1 MKKIF
6 ITIFVIIAIC
16 LFFTGLIIFIDMGN
30 ENAKTNLDGN
40 INYEDAYITS
50 CSGGYVRFVCDGNE
64 YVGEGELQYEYTGQ
78 ANIVIKNGKIC
89 HE

>member
-6 ITIFVIIAIC
+6 ITIFFIIVI
-16 LFFTGLIIFIDMGN
+16 FFFFFVFIFFIDMGS

-64 YVGEGELQYEYTGQ
+64 YVGEG
-78 ANIVIKNGKIC
+78 
-89 HE
+89 